1 MKIENRKARHDYF
14 IEDTV
19 DAGIVLVGTEVKSIR
34 KGSANISEAFCRIK
48 NDELFIHNM
57 FIDHYEH
64 GNIFNHDERR
74 ARKLLV
80 HKREIYKMQD
90 AVKLKGYALVP
101 LKVYFSKGYA
111 KIVIGICKGKKNYD
125 KRNTLKE
132 RDIKR
137 SVEKELKNNY

>member
-14 IEDTV
+14 IEDTI

-74 ARKLLV
+74 TRKLLV
-80 HKREIYKMQD
+80 NKREIYKMQD
-90 AVKLKGYALVP
+90 AVMLKGFTLVP
-101 LKVYFSKGYA
+101 LKVYFSRGYA
-111 KIVIGICKGKKNYD
+111 KVVVGICKGKKNYD

-132 RDIKR
+132 RDIKI

>member
-34 KGSANISEAFCRIK
+34 KGSANIAEAFCRIK
-48 NDELFIHNM
+48 NGELFVHNM
-57 FIDHYEH
+57 FIDHYEQ

-74 ARKLLV
+74 VRKLLV
-80 HKREIYKMQD
+80 HKKEIIKMEN
-90 AVKLKGYALVP
+90 AVNLKGYTLVP

-111 KIVIGICKGKKNYD
+111 KLVVGVCKGKKNYD
-125 KRNTLKE
+125 KRNAIKE
-132 RDIKR
+132 RDIER
-137 SVEKELKNNY
+137 NIQKELKNRY